1 MGGLRS
7 LFATEGVL
15 VFSAFSGQVGVAGQ
29 CVGLGLVSI
38 ERLVREEP
46 PLRAVLLFLMLSWFL
61 VLCRMSS
68 SSPALRSLS
77 EDRTAAVLWGCELGV
92 NSQSCVVKEDDDFL
106 EHLVLLRTISLGAD
120 ARDELHV
127 VAVES
132 KNTYGD
138 HKPVPIAS
146 LRVSVLPMIS
156 LKGLEFVPPVTF
168 MLQCGTGPVYLSG
181 QHVTLED
188 VPRCKAH
195 EEELVDMDEGD
206 EDDARAARDGE

>member
-1 MGGLRS
+1 M
-7 LFATEGVL
+7 
-15 VFSAFSGQVGVAGQ
+15 Q
-29 CVGLGLVSI
+29 GLGCVS
-38 ERLVREEP
+38 
-46 PLRAVLLFLMLSWFL
+46 
-61 VLCRMSS
+61 
-68 SSPALRSLS
+68 
-77 EDRTAAVLWGCELGV
+77 TGCELGL
-92 NSQSCVVKEDDDFL
+92 NSRSCVVKEDDDFL
-106 EHLVLLRTISLGAD
+106 EHLVLLRTVSLGAD

-181 QHVTLED
+181 QHVTCESQLGYGAGWQQGWSCSGFVTASALGMGSPALQGAPKPGY
-188 VPRCKAH
+188 VPRCEAH
-195 EEELVDMDEGD
+195 EEELLDADGGD
-206 EDDARAARDGE
+206 EDNARAARDGD

>member
-1 MGGLRS
+1 MISVVNHKGS
-7 LFATEGVL
+7 SCSV
-15 VFSAFSGQVGVAGQ
+15 
-29 CVGLGLVSI
+29 
-38 ERLVREEP
+38 
-46 PLRAVLLFLMLSWFL
+46 LFLARAWFL

-92 NSQSCVVKEDDDFL
+92 NSQSCMVKEDDDFL
-106 EHLVLLRTISLGAD
+106 EHLVLLKTISLGAD

-195 EEELVDMDEGD
+195 EEELLDMDGGD

>member
-1 MGGLRS
+1 MGRNWCIQGLS
-7 LFATEGVL
+7 Y
-15 VFSAFSGQVGVAGQ
+15 
-29 CVGLGLVSI
+29 VS
-38 ERLVREEP
+38 
-46 PLRAVLLFLMLSWFL
+46 
-61 VLCRMSS
+61 
-68 SSPALRSLS
+68 
-77 EDRTAAVLWGCELGV
+77 TGCELGV
-92 NSQSCVVKEDDDFL
+92 NSRSCMVKEDDDFL

-188 VPRCKAH
+188 VPMCK
-195 EEELVDMDEGD
+195 ELLDTDGGD
-206 EDDARAARDGE
+206 EDSARAEQDGD

>member
-1 MGGLRS
+1 RS
-7 LFATEGVL
+7 TCA
-15 VFSAFSGQVGVAGQ
+15 AFPNYS
-29 CVGLGLVSI
+29 GLGCVS
-38 ERLVREEP
+38 
-46 PLRAVLLFLMLSWFL
+46 
-61 VLCRMSS
+61 
-68 SSPALRSLS
+68 
-77 EDRTAAVLWGCELGV
+77 TGCELGV

-181 QHVTLED
+181 QHVTCESQLVED

>member
-1 MGGLRS
+1 
-7 LFATEGVL
+7 
-15 VFSAFSGQVGVAGQ
+15 
-29 CVGLGLVSI
+29 
-38 ERLVREEP
+38 
-46 PLRAVLLFLMLSWFL
+46 
-61 VLCRMSS
+61 MSS
-68 SSPALRSLS
+68 SSPALRLLS

-106 EHLVLLRTISLGAD
+106 EHLVLLKTISLGAN

-188 VPRCKAH
+188 VPKCKVH
-195 EEELVDMDEGD
+195 KEELLDMDGDD
-206 EDDARAARDGE
+206 EDDARAVQDGE